1 MIPMKRIRI
10 FKALAV
16 ISALCFSMTLVACGS
31 GEGEGEALFS
41 SEVVHS
47 AEKALSDKLA
57 YLGIEAIDFG
67 DSLTSNEEAAMKWL
81 YAYSYTADIL
91 DHTPEYYRANI
102 DVAIKAREELPWGS
116 SVPLDQWR
124 AFVLPLRVN
133 NEILDDFRTTYYE
146 ELRDLVKDM
155 TMEQAV
161 IELNHWAHQHITY
174 APSDGRTSSPLATL
188 RNALGRC
195 GEQSTFFVS
204 VLRTV
209 GIPARQVYT
218 PRWAHTD
225 DNHAWVEA
233 WVDGEWHYLGASEPA
248 PVLDHAWFDAP
259 VLRAMLLH
267 TRAFGPYRGKE
278 EWLGA
283 DLNMTELNVS
293 KNYIPVAPAVVT
305 IVDKEGKPQEGV
317 KVTFRIYNYADLYPA
332 VTRTTNRLGEAS
344 VELGFGDVVVV
355 ASRSPE
361 EMAIGKLTNKEG
373 GGSLTLTLGDWSEIP
388 SEMHMTITPP
398 MERTPQIDVT
408 EEMEHIN
415 GKRMEENNALR
426 HSYTDTFPT
435 DEQAEELAT
444 ELGLAG
450 AKAAQLA
457 RLYKESRG
465 YHKEIADF
473 LRASAHQ
480 GMIQEAVA
488 ILASLNDKDLHD
500 VNIQVL
506 TEILSRTLTSSQWKD
521 ADYFSPR
528 VMLEHLYPAQNQLD
542 EAVEEIKESHPEWE
556 RWSIDEKSKALATV
570 VEGFKVDELY
580 NPRQIVLN
588 PATVWRYKVGDLRS
602 LQVLLVRLL
611 RTSGIAAK
619 YDTANGVIVYKD
631 EKQRTQILP
640 FMQKAESDEVS
651 ANCELQLSY
660 KSEGYL
666 KTPKYETN
674 FTVGYVDDEGQLA
687 TYGFDWQ
694 LPYNKV
700 SGTKLLH
707 DRNYILTG
715 TRLAN
720 GAVLMALRRQECGKV
735 SPLLFDRD
743 ETAIGVIG
751 SLNAE
756 SLYHDLST
764 DSDKSLISS
773 TGRGYYLLIL
783 GRAHHEP
790 TDHILRDM
798 QAIKGAD
805 GKLLLPTVVLVND
818 PSAELKSLLPEAIW
832 GEDKWDVEYDFV
844 RSNEFSGRLDKPVVI
859 IADTFN
865 RVVFISQGYTIGIG
879 ERVAQIVEE
888 LKSK

>member
-1 MIPMKRIRI
+1 MKRIRI
-10 FKALAV
+10 FITLAV
-16 ISALCFSMTLVACGS
+16 TSAICLSLALVACGGGKS
-31 GEGEGEALFS
+31 KGEPLFP
-41 SEVVHS
+41 SEVVDN
-47 AEKALSDKLA
+47 AEKALADKLA
-57 YLGIEAIDFG
+57 YLGIEAIVFG
-67 DSLTSNEEAAMKWL
+67 VSLTSEEEAAMEWL
-81 YAYSYTADIL
+81 YAYSYTPDIL
-91 DHTPEYYRANI
+91 DHSPEYFRANI

-146 ELRDLVKDM
+146 ELRDLVKGM

-161 IELNHWAHQHITY
+161 LELNHWAHQHITY
-174 APSDGRTSSPLATL
+174 APSDGRTSSPLVTL

-233 WVDGEWHYLGASEPA
+233 WVDGKWHYLGASEPA
-248 PVLDHAWFDAP
+248 PILDHAWFDAP

-283 DLNMTELNVS
+283 DLSMTELNVS
-293 KNYIPVAPAVVT
+293 ENYIPVAPAVVT
-305 IVDKEGKPQEGV
+305 VLDKEGKPQEGV

-332 VTRTTNRLGEAS
+332 VTRSTNRLGEAS
-344 VELGFGDVVVV
+344 VELGYGDVVVV
-355 ASRSPE
+355 ASRSAE
-361 EMAIGKLTNKEG
+361 EMAIGKLSNKEG
-373 GGSLTLTLGDWSEIP
+373 GGALTLTLGDWSEIP
-388 SEMHMTITPP
+388 SELHMTITPP
-398 MERTPQIDVT
+398 IERTPQLDVT

-415 GKRMEENNALR
+415 SARMEENNALR
-426 HSYTDTFPT
+426 QSYTDTFPN
-435 DEQAEELAT
+435 DEDAASLAT
-444 ELGLAG
+444 ELGLSG
-450 AKAAQLA
+450 SKVEQLV

-473 LRASAHQ
+473 LRASAQQ
-480 GMIQEAVA
+480 GKIQEAIAV
-488 ILASLNDKDLHD
+488 LASLTEKDLHD
-500 VNIQVL
+500 VNIDVL
-506 TEILSRTLTSSQWKD
+506 REVLSRELTPVQWQD
-521 ADYFSPR
+521 PDLFSPR
-528 VMLEHLYPAQNQLD
+528 VMLEHLYPVQKQLD
-542 EAVEEIKESHPEWE
+542 KAIKEIKDAHSDWDTY
-556 RWSIDEKSKALATV
+556 SIAEKAKALAV
-570 VEGFKVDELY
+570 ELEGFKVDEAY
-580 NPRQIVLN
+580 NPQKIVMS
-588 PATVWRYKVGDLRS
+588 PATVWQYKVGDLRS

-611 RTSGIAAK
+611 RTAGISAK
-619 YDTANGVIVYKD
+619 YDTANSVIVYKD
-631 EKQRTQILP
+631 EKQRVEILP
-640 FMQKAESDEVS
+640 FMEKSEHEEVS
-651 ANCELQLSY
+651 ADCQLLLSY

-674 FTVGYVDDEGQLA
+674 FTVGYVDGDGQLA

-700 SGTKLLH
+700 SGAKLLH
-707 DRNYILTG
+707 EKNYILTG

-720 GAVLMALRRQECGKV
+720 GSVLMALRKQECGKTT
-735 SPLLFDRD
+735 PLLFDRD

-756 SLYHDLST
+756 SIYHDLAT

-790 TDHILRDM
+790 TDHILRDI
-798 QAIKGAD
+798 QAIKGGD
-805 GKLLLPTVVLVND
+805 GKILLPTVVLINEPTV
-818 PSAELKSLLPEAIW
+818 ELQALLPGAIW
-832 GEDKWDVEYDFV
+832 GEDKWDIEYDFV
-844 RSNEFSGRLDKPVVI
+844 KSNELLGRLDKPVVI

-865 RVVFISQGYTIGIG
+865 RVVFVSQGYTIGIG
-879 ERVAQIVEE
+879 ERIAQVVEE
-888 LKSK
+888 LRSK